1 MAQTKRKRRST
12 KHRGNA
18 AGMIE
23 NRGRTGKSSAEGKD
37 TKGRGG
43 GKGKGSGKG
52 TGRQDRWENP
62 PTWRGA
68 ANRAVIATVIFVAV
82 VLLVFKQPVQN
93 TLPLGAFMLLIYI
106 PLGFYTDT
114 LLHRRRLKQREQPKR

>member
-1 MAQTKRKRRST
+1 MAQTKRKRRNT

-23 NRGRTGKSSAEGKD
+23 NRGRTGKASGDGKD

-43 GKGKGSGKG
+43 AKGAGKGKGS
-52 TGRQDRWENP
+52 GRQDRWENP

-68 ANRAVIATVIFVAV
+68 ANRAVIATAIFIAV
-82 VLLVFKQPVQN
+82 VLLVFKQPIRN

-106 PLGFYTDT
+106 PLGFYTDSM
-114 LLHRRRLKQREQPKR
+114 LHRRRLKQRDKPKG